1 MAHASD
7 QPDLEVLFLDFDA
20 FFAGVEQMD
29 RPELRGRPIV
39 VTPTPGPSGCCITAS
54 YEARAYGI
62 KTGIRAGEAME
73 LCPEVTIVRSRANRY
88 IQVHHELVEAIGTAM
103 CIESVDSVDE
113 LWGRLLANERSRP
126 EAERIA
132 RNVKRAIREQVGPI
146 TCSIGIAPNRL
157 IAKVAGGMQKPD
169 GLTVIGRSELPG
181 PLLEL
186 SLTDLPGISTGI
198 NRRLRA
204 KGITTIEDLYNRSK
218 RQLREAW
225 GSVNGEYWYHWIRG
239 DHLLGP
245 KTRRQTIGHQHVL
258 SPQYRAH
265 DKAWGVAVRLL
276 SKAAQ
281 RMRREGYVASRLSL
295 VVRYTDRKSWGDWA
309 PLGATADTVEMYETL
324 VQLWRDAPVSEVLM
338 VGVTLMDLSPPDSQM
353 PLFEGERNSRQLWAA
368 IDKINARYGVDK
380 VYIATMHGQKD
391 AAPRRIPFGRP
402 PDLRLADVD
411 E

>member
-1 MAHASD
+1 MPDAAD
-7 QPDLEVLFLDFDA
+7 QPELEVLFLDFDA

-39 VTPTPGPSGCCITAS
+39 ITPTPGPSGCCITAS

-88 IQVHHELVEAIGTAM
+88 IEVHHELVEAIGTAM

-113 LWGRLLANERSRP
+113 LWGRLLSNERSRSD
-126 EAERIA
+126 AERIA
-132 RNVKRAIREQVGPI
+132 RNVKRAIREHVGPI

-181 PLLEL
+181 PLLGL

-204 KGITTIEDLYNRSK
+204 KGITTIEDLYARSI
-218 RQLREAW
+218 RQLKEAW
-225 GSVNGEYWYHWIRG
+225 GSVLGEYWYCWLRG

-258 SPQYRAH
+258 APQYR
-265 DKAWGVAVRLL
+265 
-276 SKAAQ
+276 
-281 RMRREGYVASRLSL
+281 
-295 VVRYTDRKSWGDWA
+295 
-309 PLGATADTVEMYETL
+309 
-324 VQLWRDAPVSEVLM
+324 
-338 VGVTLMDLSPPDSQM
+338 
-353 PLFEGERNSRQLWAA
+353 
-368 IDKINARYGVDK
+368 
-380 VYIATMHGQKD
+380 
-391 AAPRRIPFGRP
+391 
-402 PDLRLADVD
+402 
-411 E
+411 

>member
-1 MAHASD
+1 MPGGAD

-29 RPELRGRPIV
+29 RPELRGKPIV
-39 VTPTPGPSGCCITAS
+39 ITPTPGPSGCCITAS

-62 KTGIRAGEAME
+62 KTGIRASEAMK
-73 LCPEVTIVRSRANRY
+73 LCPEVIVVRSRANRY
-88 IQVHHELVEAIGTAM
+88 IEVHHALVEAIGTAL

-113 LWGRLLANERSRP
+113 LWGRLLSNERERAD
-126 EAERIA
+126 AERIA
-132 RNVKRAIREQVGPI
+132 RGIKRAIRERVGPI
-146 TCSIGIAPNRL
+146 TCSVGIGPNRL
-157 IAKVAGGMQKPD
+157 IAKVAAGMHKPD

-181 PLLEL
+181 PLLAMK
-186 SLTDLPGISTGI
+186 LTDLPGISRGI

-204 KGITTIEDLYNRSK
+204 KGITTMEGLYARSK
-218 RQLREAW
+218 RQLKDAW
-225 GSVNGEYWYHWIRG
+225 GSVLGEYWYEWIRG
-239 DHLLGP
+239 EHLLGP

-258 SPQYRAH
+258 APKYRAH

-281 RMRREGYVASRLSL
+281 RMRREGYVAGKLFL
-295 VVRYTDRKSWGDWA
+295 ALQYADRSQWGDWA
-309 PLGATADTVEMYETL
+309 LLGHTADTVEMYETL
-324 VQLWRDAPVSEVLM
+324 VTLWQEAPVADVLM
-338 VGVTLMDLSPPDSQM
+338 VAVTLMDLSPPDAQL
-353 PLFEGERNSRQLWAA
+353 PLFEGERHSRQLWAA